1 MNEQTEGAMD
11 INEGQNS
18 NLGIMPKSSKAL
30 TVMELWTQSQTNR
43 EIEPDICWFLYTF
56 SFAMWICV

>member
-43 EIEPDICWFLYTF
+43 EIEPDIC
-56 SFAMWICV
+56 